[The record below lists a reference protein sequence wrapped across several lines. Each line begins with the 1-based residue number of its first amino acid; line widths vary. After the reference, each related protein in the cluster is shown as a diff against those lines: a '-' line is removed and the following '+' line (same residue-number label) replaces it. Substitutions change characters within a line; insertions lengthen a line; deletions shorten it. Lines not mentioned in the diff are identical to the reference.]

1 MRFIAEAGIC
11 HNGSLE
17 RAIEMIYAAKD
28 AGADTIKF
36 QMIDPEHFAEDLV
49 WKGWHMRKLF
59 ADCAFTMKEWETI
72 KKECEA
78 NGIRFLCTPQT
89 VGDFEKLEKLDVI
102 EIKISSDNLK
112 NKALIQA
119 IFNSRKF
126 YDGFYS
132 TGMATRDEILMVAE
146 NISTKYW
153 TPMFCTS
160 EYPCPPESVNFNR
173 WWEWKNISNAVTPID
188 YGFSDH
194 TIGSMAAV
202 MALALG
208 ARVFEKH
215 FTMDNNLPGPDHS
228 WACNPVALERYFDDL
243 RTAET
248 MLGTGDFKPTEA
260 ELELKKLLGV

>member
-11 HNGSLE
+11 HNGSLV
-17 RAIEMIYAAKD
+17 RAIEMIYAAKY

-89 VGDFEKLEKLDVI
+89 VGDFEKLLTLGVDEV
-102 EIKISSDNLK
+102 KISSDNLG
-112 NKALIQA
+112 NYRLFDAARQSGVSV
-119 IFNSRKF
+119 FFSV
-126 YDGFYS
+126 
-132 TGMATRDEILMVAE
+132 GMATGDECFDALMGFGPFHKVVVM
-146 NISTKYW
+146 I
-153 TPMFCTS
+153 CTS
-160 EYPCPPESVNFNR
+160 EYPCLASSANLSRLRQVDTTRPLVR
-173 WWEWKNISNAVTPID
+173 L
-188 YGFSDH
+188 GFSDH
-194 TIGSMAAV
+194 TIGSIAAV
-202 MALALG
+202 MALTLG